1 MFGLILILWYKC
13 TAIRKRGC
21 YTIF

>member
-13 TAIRKRGC
+13 TANRKRGC